1 MSFIFKNFIFLN
13 VLFLISIKPLCYI
26 NCMEKSNVIIS
37 LQSVSR
43 SFKSGDNRLEA
54 LKDIS
59 LEIYE
64 KEFVVILGE
73 SGCGKTTILNI
84 IGGMDHLT
92 SGKLIVDGKDFSNPS
107 DTELTDYRRV
117 FLGFVF
123 QDYHLMP
130 NLTAKENVEFIAELI
145 DGAMDPAKAIDLVGL
160 TDRAGNYPSQ
170 MSGGQQQ
177 RVSIARAICKNP
189 RLILADEP
197 TAALDFSTSIE
208 VLSVF
213 ENIVK
218 SQGTTVVM
226 VTHNNEI
233 ARMADRI
240 IKIKDGQ
247 IENIITNDNPASA
260 ADLSW

>member
-1 MSFIFKNFIFLN
+1 MGSG
-13 VLFLISIKPLCYI
+13 
-26 NCMEKSNVIIS
+26 NVIIS

-43 SFKSGDNRLEA
+43 SFKSGDNKLEA

-92 SGKLIVDGKDFSNPS
+92 SGKLIVDGKDFSNPT
-107 DTELTDYRRV
+107 DAELTDYRRV

-130 NLTAKENVEFIAELI
+130 NLTAQENVEFIAELI
-145 DGAMDPAKAIDLVGL
+145 DGSMDPAKAIDMVGL
-160 TDRAGNYPSQ
+160 SERAGNYPSQ

-218 SQGTTVVM
+218 TQGTTVVM

-233 ARMADRI
+233 ARMANRI

-260 ADLSW
+260 TDLSW

>member
-1 MSFIFKNFIFLN
+1 MGSG
-13 VLFLISIKPLCYI
+13 
-26 NCMEKSNVIIS
+26 NVIIS

-92 SGKLIVDGKDFSNPS
+92 SGKLIVDGKDFSSPT
-107 DTELTDYRRV
+107 DAELTDYRRV

-130 NLTAKENVEFIAELI
+130 NLTAQENVEFIAELI
-145 DGAMDPAKAIDLVGL
+145 DGSMDPKKAIDMVGL
-160 TDRAGNYPSQ
+160 SERAGNYPSQ

-218 SQGTTVVM
+218 TQGTTVVM

-233 ARMADRI
+233 ARMANRI

-247 IENIITNDNPASA
+247 IENIITNDNPAKA
-260 ADLSW
+260 TDLSW

>member
-1 MSFIFKNFIFLN
+1 MSNGNIIVSLKN
-13 VLFLISIKPLCYI
+13 VT
-26 NCMEKSNVIIS
+26 
-37 LQSVSR
+37 R
-43 SFKSGDNRLEA
+43 SFTSGDNRLEA
-54 LKDIS
+54 LKNIS

-84 IGGMDHLT
+84 IGGMDHMSDGSLF
-92 SGKLIVDGKDFSNPS
+92 IDGKDYSNP
-107 DTELTDYRRV
+107 TNRELTAYRRN
-117 FLGFVF
+117 FIGFVF

-130 NLTAKENVEFIAELI
+130 NLTARENVDFIAELLP
-145 DGAMDPAKAIDLVGL
+145 DSMDSDEALKLVGL
-160 TDRAGNYPSQ
+160 TDRADNYPSQ
-170 MSGGQQQ
+170 LSGGQQQ
-177 RVSIARAICKNP
+177 RVSIARAIAKKP

-208 VLSVF
+208 ILSVF
-213 ENIVK
+213 ENIVR

-233 ARMADRI
+233 AKMANRI

-247 IENIITNDNPASA
+247 IDRIITNENIAKA
-260 ADLSW
+260 TDLSW